1 MWGFKMYSY
10 DFKEKYRKQTD
21 TFYIVK
27 YENSFYELVLYY
39 FGDYLLD
46 SENGFFDERSLTVA
60 INAKGNNIDL
70 SYIKGEIFVNDYRLS
85 DFSIYDAQKIKSLLT
100 ISSKCAEYIMNK
112 INKFKGC

>member
-1 MWGFKMYSY
+1 MWGLKMYSY

-46 SENGFFDERSLTVA
+46 SENDFFDARSLTVA

-70 SYIKGEIFVNDYRLS
+70 SYINGEIFVNDYRLS

-100 ISSKCAEYIMNK
+100 ISSKCAEYIMHK

>member
-1 MWGFKMYSY
+1 MWGLKMYSY

-46 SENGFFDERSLTVA
+46 FENDFFDERSLTVA

-70 SYIKGEIFVNDYRLS
+70 SYINGEIFVNDYRLS
-85 DFSIYDAQKIKSLLT
+85 YFSIYDVQKINLLLM

>member
-70 SYIKGEIFVNDYRLS
+70 SYINGEIFVNDYRLS
-85 DFSIYDAQKIKSLLT
+85 YFSIYDVQKINSLLM
-100 ISSKCAEYIMNK
+100 ISSKCVEYIINK